1 MKDNKIQ
8 NNHYLILSYN
18 SLITNQIIQY
28 FLFLIDIFMIT
39 LQLFEI
45 YQNQYESLGAN
56 NIKNISFIFIFIKQ
70 LNKIK
75 VEIKFVIYLTLIA
88 IETIVGYI
96 LNNFN
101 LIRNVFLTIVINL
114 NEIIFQRIGALLIF
128 DFLFCFN
135 YIFLII
141 GIIISL
147 PNLLIIISEFRKNHL
162 YTFFFKLV
170 KYPYDVFSKII
181 DLHLLLIK
189 ILLAI
194 SGMSNKYNLSKLF
207 FIVTIIILLF
217 LQIYLT
223 YIILFKSYYL
233 MNNVSLNKLRY
244 STLLSNCIII
254 LFFLIINTNEVS
266 NVFFIICFI
275 NIFIFTL
282 ILFWIFYDPYQF
294 IKFDKDENEENVF
307 YYFFVLDRDKNEN
320 LLLENKINEH
330 IDKCGK

>member
-1 MKDNKIQ
+1 MKDNKVQ

-18 SLITNQIIQY
+18 SLITNQIVQY

-56 NIKNISFIFIFIKQ
+56 NIKNISFISIFIKQ

-135 YIFLII
+135 YIF
-141 GIIISL
+141 
-147 PNLLIIISEFRKNHL
+147 
-162 YTFFFKLV
+162 
-170 KYPYDVFSKII
+170 
-181 DLHLLLIK
+181 
-189 ILLAI
+189 
-194 SGMSNKYNLSKLF
+194 
-207 FIVTIIILLF
+207 
-217 LQIYLT
+217 
-223 YIILFKSYYL
+223 
-233 MNNVSLNKLRY
+233 
-244 STLLSNCIII
+244 
-254 LFFLIINTNEVS
+254 
-266 NVFFIICFI
+266 
-275 NIFIFTL
+275 
-282 ILFWIFYDPYQF
+282 
-294 IKFDKDENEENVF
+294 
-307 YYFFVLDRDKNEN
+307 
-320 LLLENKINEH
+320 
-330 IDKCGK
+330 

>member
-1 MKDNKIQ
+1 MKDNKVQ

-18 SLITNQIIQY
+18 SLITNQIVQY

-56 NIKNISFIFIFIKQ
+56 IIKNISFISIFIKQ

-162 YTFFFKLV
+162 YTFF
-170 KYPYDVFSKII
+170 
-181 DLHLLLIK
+181 
-189 ILLAI
+189 
-194 SGMSNKYNLSKLF
+194 
-207 FIVTIIILLF
+207 
-217 LQIYLT
+217 
-223 YIILFKSYYL
+223 
-233 MNNVSLNKLRY
+233 LN
-244 STLLSNCIII
+244 
-254 LFFLIINTNEVS
+254 
-266 NVFFIICFI
+266 
-275 NIFIFTL
+275 
-282 ILFWIFYDPYQF
+282 W
-294 IKFDKDENEENVF
+294 
-307 YYFFVLDRDKNEN
+307 
-320 LLLENKINEH
+320 
-330 IDKCGK
+330 

>member
-18 SLITNQIIQY
+18 SLITNQIVQY

-56 NIKNISFIFIFIKQ
+56 NIKNISFISIFIKQ

-135 YIFLII
+135 YIF
-141 GIIISL
+141 
-147 PNLLIIISEFRKNHL
+147 
-162 YTFFFKLV
+162 
-170 KYPYDVFSKII
+170 
-181 DLHLLLIK
+181 
-189 ILLAI
+189 
-194 SGMSNKYNLSKLF
+194 
-207 FIVTIIILLF
+207 
-217 LQIYLT
+217 
-223 YIILFKSYYL
+223 
-233 MNNVSLNKLRY
+233 
-244 STLLSNCIII
+244 
-254 LFFLIINTNEVS
+254 
-266 NVFFIICFI
+266 
-275 NIFIFTL
+275 
-282 ILFWIFYDPYQF
+282 
-294 IKFDKDENEENVF
+294 
-307 YYFFVLDRDKNEN
+307 
-320 LLLENKINEH
+320 
-330 IDKCGK
+330 